1 MSDSPESIRNTSV
14 SDQAT
19 NNDAL
24 GFKPYVIAIAEFLLH
39 EQTQPPLTLSV
50 EGEWG
55 SGKSSFMKM
64 LEEYLREKGGRTVW
78 FNAWRHDKAESVWAA
93 FALSFIK
100 QISTPKNWRDLP
112 RIIIGHF
119 KLQLLRF
126 NLEKGLFELLKAL
139 PLIIFVIC
147 ASIAIPFILIGYGV
161 EGINEL
167 IGATTSQDVFW
178 SKINSVLKLL
188 FTAVGVTLSG
198 AGIFA
203 GIKSL
208 SRNFQR
214 LLQNPKNN
222 LIKYIEAPDYKKQSA
237 FVEEFHEDFAKIVD
251 AYIGNNRVYVFID
264 DLDRCE
270 HPKSADL
277 MQAINLMIADDP
289 SVVFILGMDREK
301 VAASLAVKYENILK
315 YLPSETTE
323 IDPDILAR
331 RSANK
336 GLAYGYTFIE
346 KFVQLPFLVPQPS
359 QSDFERFLTQL
370 ATSTPP
376 NLQPAKPHFTFFQSF
391 WGMFK
396 LALPWR
402 NNSQKHLTS
411 PTSNQTSDLN
421 NSSLDNPLIESE
433 QTEKE
438 KAQAAVIKRLEA
450 IQVNKSDNRDSQTVR
465 NVIMM
470 VAPALNYNPRRIK
483 HFINVF
489 RLKVYIANETGLFF
503 EKRDENDNLLDTSL
517 TFEQLGKFTAISL
530 KWPLLLSD
538 LENDKRILAKLEE
551 FALREL
557 MQSNEEKTKE
567 YEESIRYWG
576 SHIKLKDLMA
586 YGHEKWATNSKFSF
600 AALNVDKLLQVSPR
614 VIRPA
619 NEPIQP
625 QQISQD
631 ITSLPPDFNLEM
643 VDIPAGKFNMGSNEY
658 EDEKPIHEVIVPAF
672 QIGKYPITQA
682 LYQAV
687 MGNNP
692 SRFSGN
698 PQNPVETVTWFNA
711 QAFCEKLSQLTGKNY
726 RLPTETEW
734 EYACRAGTETL
745 FSFGDDKDKLGD
757 YAWFDGNSNNT
768 THPVGE
774 KRPNPWGMYDMHGNV
789 WEWCADQHHEN
800 YVNKPDNIRENGSLA
815 WRDNNITNKSSIIRR
830 GGSWCRDPL
839 VCSSAYRGRSVAEIC
854 NHDIGFRVVCDLPQ
868 SVNS

>member
-1 MSDSPESIRNTSV
+1 MPPYGTIASNEEPSPESIRNTSV

-24 GFKPYVIAIAEFLLH
+24 GFEPYVIAIAEFLLH

-64 LEEYLREKGGRTVW
+64 LEEYLRKKGGQTVW
-78 FNAWRHDKAESVWAA
+78 FNAWRHDKAESVWAT
-93 FALSFIK
+93 FALSFIQ

-112 RIIIGHF
+112 RVVLGHF

-126 NLEKGLFELLKAL
+126 NLEKGLFELIKAL
-139 PLIIFVIC
+139 PVIIFVIC
-147 ASIAIPFILIGYGV
+147 ASIAIPFILIVYGV

-167 IGATTSQDVFW
+167 IRATTSPDVFW
-178 SKINSVLKLL
+178 SKINSVVKLL
-188 FTAVGVTLSG
+188 FTAVGLTLSG

-208 SRNFQR
+208 LRNFQR

-251 AYIGNNRVYVFID
+251 AYIGNDRVYVFID

-301 VAASLAVKYENILK
+301 VAASLAVRYENILK
-315 YLPSETTE
+315 YLPSETPE
-323 IDPDILAR
+323 IDPYILAR

-370 ATSTPP
+370 ATSNPS

-391 WGMFK
+391 WGK
-396 LALPWR
+396 SALSPR
-402 NNSQKHLTS
+402 NNSKKGSIS
-411 PTSNQTSDLN
+411 PIRESNP
-421 NSSLDNPLIESE
+421 SSSHDTTIESE
-433 QTEKE
+433 QTEKQ
-438 KAQAAVIKRLEA
+438 KARAAVIKRLEA

-470 VAPALNYNPRRIK
+470 VAPALDYNPRRIK

-503 EKRDENDNLLDTSL
+503 EKRDENDNLLDPSL

-538 LENDKRILAKLEE
+538 LENDKKILAKLEE
-551 FALREL
+551 FARVEL
-557 MQSNEEKTKE
+557 YKE
-567 YEESIRYWG
+567 EESIRYWG
-576 SHIKLKDLMA
+576 SHTKLKALMA
-586 YGHEKWATNSKFSF
+586 YGHKRFATNSKFSL
-600 AALNVDKLLQVSPR
+600 AEVNVDKLLKVSPR
-614 VIRPA
+614 VIRSA
-619 NEPIQP
+619 NEPN
-625 QQISQD
+625 
-631 ITSLPPDFNLEM
+631 FNLEM
-643 VDIPAGKFNMGSNEY
+643 VDIAAGKFNMGSNEH
-658 EDEKPIHEVIVPAF
+658 ENEKPIHEVIVPAF
-672 QIGKYPITQA
+672 QIGKYPVTQA
-682 LYQAV
+682 QYQAV
-687 MGNNP
+687 MGFNP
-692 SRFSGN
+692 SHFSEN
-698 PQNPVETVTWFNA
+698 PQNPVEFVSSFDA
-711 QAFCEKLSQLTGKNY
+711 QAFCEKLSKLTGKNY
-726 RLPTETEW
+726 RLPTEAEW
-734 EYACRAGTETL
+734 EYACRAGTETR
-745 FSFGDDKDKLGD
+745 FSFGDDENQLGD

-774 KRPNPWGMYDMHGNV
+774 KEHNNWEIYDMHGNV
-789 WEWCADQHHEN
+789 WEWCADSYHES
-800 YVNKPDNIRENGSLA
+800 YARKPDNIKGNA
-815 WRDNNITNKSSIIRR
+815 SIPWYGGYINTKQLLR
-830 GGSWCRDPL
+830 GGACDSYPGLCR
-839 VCSSAYRGRSVAEIC
+839 SAYRGDSDVLGYG
-854 NHDIGFRVVCDLPQ
+854 HGFRVVCDLP
-868 SVNS
+868 

>member
-24 GFKPYVIAIAEFLLH
+24 GFEPYVIAIAEFLLH

-64 LEEYLREKGGRTVW
+64 LEEYLRKKGGRTVW

-112 RIIIGHF
+112 RIILGYF

-126 NLEKGLFELLKAL
+126 NLEKGLFELIKAL

-147 ASIAIPFILIGYGV
+147 ASIAIPFILIIYGV

-167 IGATTSQDVFW
+167 IRATTSQDVFW
-178 SKINSVLKLL
+178 SKINSVFKLL
-188 FTAVGVTLSG
+188 FTAGGVTLSG

-251 AYIGNNRVYVFID
+251 AYIGNDRVYVFID

-359 QSDFERFLTQL
+359 QSDFERFLTKI
-370 ATSTPP
+370 ATPQPP
-376 NLQPAKPHFTFFQSF
+376 HLPPDKSSSKFFQSF
-391 WGMFK
+391 WSKFK
-396 LALPWR
+396 LALPQR

-411 PTSNQTSDLN
+411 ATSNQTSDLKN
-421 NSSLDNPLIESE
+421 LSLDNPSIESE
-433 QTEKE
+433 QTEKQ
-438 KAQAAVIKRLEA
+438 KARAAVIKRLEA
-450 IQVNKSDNRDSQTVR
+450 IQVNNFDKDSQTVR

-470 VAPALNYNPRRIK
+470 VAPALDYNPRRIK

-503 EKRDENDNLLDTSL
+503 EERDENDNLLVPSL

-538 LENDKRILAKLEE
+538 LENDKKILAKLEE
-551 FALREL
+551 FALD
-557 MQSNEEKTKE
+557 EEKTKE
-567 YEESIRYWG
+567 YEESLRYWG
-576 SHIKLKDLMA
+576 SHIKLKALMA
-586 YGHEKWATNSKFSF
+586 YGHEKSAANSKFSF
-600 AALNVDKLLQVSPR
+600 ANVDVDKLLQVSPR
-614 VIRPA
+614 VIRAA
-619 NEPIQP
+619 NEPIQ
-625 QQISQD
+625 QKQISQD

-643 VDIPAGKFNMGSNEY
+643 VDIHAGEFNMGSNEN
-658 EDEKPIHEVIVPAF
+658 EEEKPIHEVIVPAF

-682 LYQAV
+682 QYQAV
-687 MGNNP
+687 MGYNP

-698 PQNPVETVTWFNA
+698 PQNPVESVTWFNA

-745 FSFGDDKDKLGD
+745 FSFGDDREQLGD

-774 KRPNPWGMYDMHGNV
+774 KQPNPWEIYDMHGNV

-815 WRDNNITNKSSIIRR
+815 WRDNNITNA
-830 GGSWCRDPL
+830 WRDNNI
-839 VCSSAYRGRSVAEIC
+839 ST
-854 NHDIGFRVVCDLPQ
+854 
-868 SVNS
+868 

>member
-24 GFKPYVIAIAEFLLH
+24 GFEPYVIAIAEFLLH

-64 LEEYLREKGGRTVW
+64 LEEYLRKKGGRTVW

-112 RIIIGHF
+112 RIILGHF

-126 NLEKGLFELLKAL
+126 NLEKGLFELIKAL

-147 ASIAIPFILIGYGV
+147 ASIAIPFILIIYGV

-167 IGATTSQDVFW
+167 IRATTSQDVFW
-178 SKINSVLKLL
+178 SKINSVFKLL
-188 FTAVGVTLSG
+188 FTAGGLTLSG

-251 AYIGNNRVYVFID
+251 AYIGNDRVYVFID

-359 QSDFERFLTQL
+359 QSDFERFLIQL

-391 WGMFK
+391 WGKFK
-396 LALPWR
+396 LALPQR

-411 PTSNQTSDLN
+411 ATSNQTSDLKN
-421 NSSLDNPLIESE
+421 LSLDNPSIESE

-438 KAQAAVIKRLEA
+438 KARASVIKRLEA

-465 NVIMM
+465 NIIMM
-470 VAPALNYNPRRIK
+470 VAPALDYNPRRIK

-503 EKRDENDNLLDTSL
+503 EERDENDNLLVPSL

-538 LENDKRILAKLEE
+538 LENDKKILAKLEE
-551 FALREL
+551 FALD
-557 MQSNEEKTKE
+557 EEKTKE
-567 YEESIRYWG
+567 YEESLRYWG
-576 SHIKLKDLMA
+576 SHIKLKALMA
-586 YGHEKWATNSKFSF
+586 YGHDKLAANSKFSL
-600 AALNVDKLLQVSPR
+600 AEVNVDKLLQVSPR
-614 VIRPA
+614 VIRSA
-619 NEPIQP
+619 NEPIQRK
-625 QQISQD
+625 QKRKQISQNIKISQN
-631 ITSLPPDFNLEM
+631 ITSLPPDFHLEM

-672 QIGKYPITQA
+672 QIGKYPVTQA
-682 LYQAV
+682 QYQAV
-687 MGNNP
+687 MEKASSSF
-692 SRFSGN
+692 SRNS
-698 PQNPVETVTWFNA
+698 QNPVKSVSKDDAEV
-711 QAFCEKLSQLTGKNY
+711 FCKQLSKLTGKNY
-726 RLPTETEW
+726 RLPTEAEW
-734 EYACRAGTETL
+734 EYACRAGTETR
-745 FSFGDDKDKLGD
+745 FSFGDDESQLGD
-757 YAWFDGNSNNT
+757 YAWFIDNSDNV
-768 THPVGE
+768 THPVGQ
-774 KRPNPWGMYDMHGNV
+774 KRPNLWGIYDMHGNV
-789 WEWCADQHHEN
+789 WEWCADKYHAS
-800 YVNKPDNIRENGSLA
+800 YATKPDNIKKNGSIPWGNYLG
-815 WRDNNITNKSSIIRR
+815 IKSSLR
-830 GGSWCRDPL
+830 GGACDSYPGLCR
-839 VCSSAYRGRSVAEIC
+839 SAYRGDMDVLGYG
-854 NHDIGFRVVCDLPQ
+854 HGFRVVCDL
-868 SVNS
+868 S

>member
-24 GFKPYVIAIAEFLLH
+24 GFEPYVIAIAEFLLH

-64 LEEYLREKGGRTVW
+64 LEEYLRKKGGRTVW

-112 RIIIGHF
+112 RIILGYF

-126 NLEKGLFELLKAL
+126 NLEKGLFELIKAL

-147 ASIAIPFILIGYGV
+147 ASIAIPFILIIYGV

-167 IGATTSQDVFW
+167 IRATTSQDILW
-178 SKINSVLKLL
+178 SKINSVFKLL
-188 FTAVGVTLSG
+188 FTAVGLTLSG
-198 AGIFA
+198 AGIFS

-208 SRNFQR
+208 LRNFQR

-251 AYIGNNRVYVFID
+251 AYIGNDRVYVFID

-331 RSANK
+331 HSANK

-359 QSDFERFLTQL
+359 QSDFERFLTKI
-370 ATSTPP
+370 ATPQPP
-376 NLQPAKPHFTFFQSF
+376 HLPPDKSSSKFFQSF
-391 WGMFK
+391 WSKFK
-396 LALPWR
+396 LALPQR

-411 PTSNQTSDLN
+411 ATSNQTSDLKN
-421 NSSLDNPLIESE
+421 LSLDNPSIESE
-433 QTEKE
+433 QTEKQ

-450 IQVNKSDNRDSQTVR
+450 IQVNNFDKDSPTVR

-470 VAPALNYNPRRIK
+470 VAPALDYNPRRIK

-503 EKRDENDNLLDTSL
+503 EERDENDNLSVPSL

-538 LENDKRILAKLEE
+538 LENDKQILAKLEK
-551 FALREL
+551 FARGEW
-557 MQSNEEKTKE
+557 SPPNE
-567 YEESIRYWG
+567 EESIRYWG
-576 SHIKLKDLMA
+576 SHTKLKALMA
-586 YGHEKWATNSKFSF
+586 YGYEKSTTEEVLQINPKFSL
-600 AALNVDKLLQVSPR
+600 AKVNVDKLLQVSPKIIR
-614 VIRPA
+614 QTETVI
-619 NEPIQP
+619 
-625 QQISQD
+625 
-631 ITSLPPDFNLEM
+631 LPNFNPEM
-643 VDIPAGKFNMGSNEY
+643 VDIPAGKFNMGSNEN
-658 EDEKPIHEVIVPAF
+658 ENEKPIHEVIVPAF

-682 LYQAV
+682 QYQAV
-687 MGNNP
+687 MGYNP

-698 PQNPVETVTWFNA
+698 PQNPVETINWFDA
-711 QAFCEKLSQLTGKNY
+711 QEFCEKLSQLTGKNY
-726 RLPTETEW
+726 RLPTEAEW
-734 EYACRAGTETL
+734 EYACRAGTKTR
-745 FSFGDDKDKLGD
+745 FSFGDDKEQLGD
-757 YAWFDGNSNNT
+757 YAWVDGNSNNT

-774 KRPNPWGMYDMHGNV
+774 KRPNPWGIYDMDGNV
-789 WEWCADQHHEN
+789 WEWCADQNHES
-800 YVNKPDNIRENGSLA
+800 YARKPDNIRENGSLA

-839 VCSSAYRGRSVAEIC
+839 AYSSAYRGRSVADIR
-854 NHDIGFRVVCDLPQ
+854 NDIGFRVVCDLP
-868 SVNS
+868 

>member
-24 GFKPYVIAIAEFLLH
+24 GFEPYVIAIAEFLLH

-64 LEEYLREKGGRTVW
+64 LEEYLRKKGGRTVW

-100 QISTPKNWRDLP
+100 QISTPKNWRDLS
-112 RIIIGHF
+112 RIILGYF

-126 NLEKGLFELLKAL
+126 NLEKGLFELIKAL
-139 PLIIFVIC
+139 PVIIFVIC
-147 ASIAIPFILIGYGV
+147 ASIAIPFILIIYGV

-167 IGATTSQDVFW
+167 IRATTSQDVFW
-178 SKINSVLKLL
+178 SKINSVVKLL
-188 FTAVGVTLSG
+188 FTAVGLTLSG

-208 SRNFQR
+208 LRNFQR

-251 AYIGNNRVYVFID
+251 AYVGNDRVYVFID

-391 WGMFK
+391 WGK
-396 LALPWR
+396 SALSPR
-402 NNSQKHLTS
+402 NNSKKGSIS
-411 PTSNQTSDLN
+411 PIRESNP
-421 NSSLDNPLIESE
+421 SSSHDTTIESE

-438 KAQAAVIKRLEA
+438 KARAAVIKRLEA
-450 IQVNKSDNRDSQTVR
+450 IQVNNFDKDSPTVR
-465 NVIMM
+465 NIIMM
-470 VAPALNYNPRRIK
+470 VAPALDYNPRRIK

-503 EKRDENDNLLDTSL
+503 EERDEKDNLLVPSL

-538 LENDKRILAKLEE
+538 LENDKQILAKLEK
-551 FALREL
+551 FARGEW
-557 MQSNEEKTKE
+557 SPPNE
-567 YEESIRYWG
+567 EESIRYWG
-576 SHIKLKDLMA
+576 SHTKLKALMA
-586 YGHEKWATNSKFSF
+586 YSYEKSTTEEVLQINPKFSF
-600 AALNVDKLLQVSPR
+600 AKVNVDKLLQVSPKIIR
-614 VIRPA
+614 QTETVI
-619 NEPIQP
+619 
-625 QQISQD
+625 
-631 ITSLPPDFNLEM
+631 LPNFNPEM
-643 VDIPAGKFNMGSNEY
+643 VDIHAGKFNMGSNEH
-658 EDEKPIHEVIVPAF
+658 ENEKPIHEVIVPAF

-682 LYQAV
+682 QYQAV
-687 MGNNP
+687 MGYNP

-698 PQNPVETVTWFNA
+698 PQNPVESVTWFNA

-745 FSFGDDKDKLGD
+745 FSFGDDREQLGD

-774 KRPNPWGMYDMHGNV
+774 KQPNPWEIYDMHGNV

-815 WRDNNITNKSSIIRR
+815 WRDNNITNAWRDNNITNASSIIRR

-854 NHDIGFRVVCDLPQ
+854 NHDIGFRVVCDLP
-868 SVNS
+868 

>member
-24 GFKPYVIAIAEFLLH
+24 GFEPYVIAIAEFLLH

-64 LEEYLREKGGRTVW
+64 LEEYLRKKGGRTVW

-112 RIIIGHF
+112 RIILGYF

-126 NLEKGLFELLKAL
+126 NLEKGLFELIKAL

-147 ASIAIPFILIGYGV
+147 ASIAIPFILIIYGV

-167 IGATTSQDVFW
+167 IRATTSQDVFW
-178 SKINSVLKLL
+178 SKINSVFKLL
-188 FTAVGVTLSG
+188 FTAGGLTLSG

-251 AYIGNNRVYVFID
+251 AYIGNDRVYVFID

-315 YLPSETTE
+315 YLPSETAE

-359 QSDFERFLTQL
+359 RSDFEHFLIQL
-370 ATSTPP
+370 ATSTPS
-376 NLQPAKPHFTFFQSF
+376 NLQPAKPYFTFFQSF
-391 WGMFK
+391 WGKFK
-396 LALPWR
+396 LALPQR

-411 PTSNQTSDLN
+411 PTSNQTSDLKN
-421 NSSLDNPLIESE
+421 LSLDNPSIESE

-438 KAQAAVIKRLEA
+438 KARAAVIKRLEA
-450 IQVNKSDNRDSQTVR
+450 IQVNNFDKDSQTVR

-470 VAPALNYNPRRIK
+470 VAPALDYNPRRIK

-503 EKRDENDNLLDTSL
+503 EKRDKDDNLLEPSL

-538 LENDKRILAKLEE
+538 LENDKKILAKLEE
-551 FALREL
+551 FALD
-557 MQSNEEKTKE
+557 EEKTKE

-576 SHIKLKDLMA
+576 SHTKLKALMA
-586 YGHEKWATNSKFSF
+586 YGHEKSAANSKFSL
-600 AALNVDKLLQVSPR
+600 AEVNVDKLLQVSPKIIR
-614 VIRPA
+614 QTETVI
-619 NEPIQP
+619 
-625 QQISQD
+625 
-631 ITSLPPDFNLEM
+631 LPNFNPEM
-643 VDIPAGKFNMGSNEY
+643 VDIPAGKFNMGSDEN
-658 EDEKPIHEVIVPAF
+658 EKPIHQVIVPAF

-682 LYQAV
+682 QYQAV

-698 PQNPVETVTWFNA
+698 PQNPVESVTWFNA

-726 RLPTETEW
+726 RLPTEAEW
-734 EYACRAGTETL
+734 EYACRAGTKTR
-745 FSFGDDKDKLGD
+745 FSFGDDKEQLGD
-757 YAWFDGNSNNT
+757 YAWVDGNSNNT

-774 KRPNPWGMYDMHGNV
+774 KRPNPWGIYDMHGNV
-789 WEWCADQHHEN
+789 WEWCADSYHES
-800 YVNKPDNIRENGSLA
+800 YADKPDNIKENGSIP
-815 WRDNNITNKSSIIRR
+815 WTDNNITNASSIIRR

-839 VCSSAYRGRSVAEIC
+839 AYSSAYRGKSVADIR
-854 NHDIGFRVVCDLPQ
+854 NDIGFRVVCDLP
-868 SVNS
+868 

>member
-1 MSDSPESIRNTSV
+1 MFDSPESVRNTSV

-24 GFKPYVIAIAEFLLH
+24 GFEPYVIAIAEFLLH

-64 LEEYLREKGGRTVW
+64 LEEYLRKKGGRTVW

-100 QISTPKNWRDLP
+100 QISTPKNWRDLH
-112 RIIIGHF
+112 RVILGHF

-126 NLEKGLFELLKAL
+126 NLEKGLFELIKAL
-139 PLIIFVIC
+139 PVIIFVIC

-167 IGATTSQDVFW
+167 IRATTSQDVFW
-178 SKINSVLKLL
+178 SKINSVFKLL
-188 FTAVGVTLSG
+188 FTAGGLTLSG

-251 AYIGNNRVYVFID
+251 AYIGNDRVYVFID

-359 QSDFERFLTQL
+359 QSDFEHFLTQL
-370 ATSTPP
+370 ATSTPS
-376 NLQPAKPHFTFFQSF
+376 NLQLDKSSSKFFQSF
-391 WGMFK
+391 WGKFK
-396 LALPWR
+396 LALPRR

-421 NSSLDNPLIESE
+421 NSSPDNPSIQSE
-433 QTEKE
+433 QTEKQ
-438 KAQAAVIKRLEA
+438 KAQAALIKRLEA

-470 VAPALNYNPRRIK
+470 VAPALDYNPRRIK

-503 EKRDENDNLLDTSL
+503 EKRDENDNLLDPSL

-538 LENDKRILAKLEE
+538 LENDKQILAKLEE
-551 FALREL
+551 FALD
-557 MQSNEEKTKE
+557 EEKTQE

-576 SHIKLKDLMA
+576 SHTKLKALMA
-586 YGHEKWATNSKFSF
+586 YGHEKSAANSKFSL
-600 AALNVDKLLQVSPR
+600 AEVNVDKLLQVSPKIIR
-614 VIRPA
+614 QTETVI
-619 NEPIQP
+619 
-625 QQISQD
+625 
-631 ITSLPPDFNLEM
+631 LPNFNLEM
-643 VDIPAGKFNMGSNEY
+643 VDIPAGKFNMGSDEN
-658 EDEKPIHEVIVPAF
+658 EKPIHQVIVPAF

-682 LYQAV
+682 QYQAV

-698 PQNPVETVTWFNA
+698 PQNPVESVTWFNA

-726 RLPTETEW
+726 RLPTEAEW
-734 EYACRAGTETL
+734 EYACRAGTKTR
-745 FSFGDDKDKLGD
+745 FSFGDDKEQLGD
-757 YAWFDGNSNNT
+757 YAWVDGNSNNT

-774 KRPNPWGMYDMHGNV
+774 KRPNPWGIYDMHGNV
-789 WEWCADQHHEN
+789 WEWCADSYHES
-800 YVNKPDNIRENGSLA
+800 YADKPDNIKENGSIP
-815 WRDNNITNKSSIIRR
+815 WTDNNITNASSIIRR

-839 VCSSAYRGRSVAEIC
+839 AYSSAYRGKSVADIR
-854 NHDIGFRVVCDLPQ
+854 NDIGFRVVCDLP
-868 SVNS
+868 

>member
-24 GFKPYVIAIAEFLLH
+24 GFEPYVIAIAEFLLH

-64 LEEYLREKGGRTVW
+64 LEEYLRKKGGRTVW

-126 NLEKGLFELLKAL
+126 NLEKGLFELIKAL
-139 PLIIFVIC
+139 PVIIFVIC

-167 IGATTSQDVFW
+167 IGAITSQDVFW
-178 SKINSVLKLL
+178 SKINSVFKLL
-188 FTAVGVTLSG
+188 FTAGGLTLSG

-251 AYIGNNRVYVFID
+251 AYIGNDRVYVFID

-331 RSANK
+331 RSSNK

-359 QSDFERFLTQL
+359 RSDFERFLTQL
-370 ATSTPP
+370 ATSTPS
-376 NLQPAKPHFTFFQSF
+376 NLPPDKSSSKFFQSF

-411 PTSNQTSDLN
+411 ATSNQTSDLN

-450 IQVNKSDNRDSQTVR
+450 IQVKNFDKDSPTVR

-470 VAPALNYNPRRIK
+470 VAPALDYNPRRIK

-503 EKRDENDNLLDTSL
+503 EERDEDNNLLYPSL

-538 LENDKRILAKLEE
+538 LENDKQILAKLEK
-551 FALREL
+551 FARGEL
-557 MQSNEEKTKE
+557 SPPNEE
-567 YEESIRYWG
+567 ESLRYWG
-576 SHIKLKDLMA
+576 SYSKLKDLMA
-586 YGHEKWATNSKFSF
+586 YGHEKSAANSKFSL
-600 AALNVDKLLQVSPR
+600 AEVNVDKLLQVSPR

-619 NEPIQP
+619 NDPIQP
-625 QQISQD
+625 QQIRQNIKISQN
-631 ITSLPPDFNLEM
+631 ITSLPLDFHLEM

-682 LYQAV
+682 QYQAV
-687 MGNNP
+687 MGKASLMFP
-692 SRFSGN
+692 RN
-698 PQNPVETVTWFNA
+698 PQNPVKSVTQNDA
-711 QAFCEKLSQLTGKNY
+711 KVFCKQLSKLTGKNY
-726 RLPTETEW
+726 RLPTEAEW
-734 EYACRAGTETL
+734 EYACRAGTETR
-745 FSFGDDKDKLGD
+745 FSFGDDENQLGD
-757 YAWFDGNSNNT
+757 YAWFSGNSDNV

-774 KRPNPWGMYDMHGNV
+774 KLPNPWGIYDMHGNV
-789 WEWCADQHHEN
+789 WEWCADTYHES
-800 YVNKPDNIRENGSLA
+800 YATKSDNIKENGSIA
-815 WRDNNITNKSSIIRR
+815 WGDYIYLSHGSLLR
-830 GGSWCRDPL
+830 GGAFDSYPGLCR
-839 VCSSAYRGRSVAEIC
+839 SAYRGDSDVLRHGE
-854 NHDIGFRVVCDLPQ
+854 GFRVVCGLPQ

>member
-24 GFKPYVIAIAEFLLH
+24 GFEPYVIAIAEFLLH

-64 LEEYLREKGGRTVW
+64 LEEYLRKKGGRTVW

-112 RIIIGHF
+112 RIILGYF

-126 NLEKGLFELLKAL
+126 NLEKGLFELIKAL
-139 PLIIFVIC
+139 PVIIFVIC
-147 ASIAIPFILIGYGV
+147 ASIAIPFILIIYGV

-167 IGATTSQDVFW
+167 IGPTTSQDVFW
-178 SKINSVLKLL
+178 SKINSVFKLL
-188 FTAVGVTLSG
+188 FTAGGVTLSG

-208 SRNFQR
+208 LRNFQR

-251 AYIGNNRVYVFID
+251 AYIGNDRVYVFID

-315 YLPSETTE
+315 YLPSETPE

-370 ATSTPP
+370 ATSNPS

-391 WGMFK
+391 WGK
-396 LALPWR
+396 SALSPR
-402 NNSQKHLTS
+402 NNSKKGSIS
-411 PTSNQTSDLN
+411 PIRESNP
-421 NSSLDNPLIESE
+421 SSSHDTTIESE
-433 QTEKE
+433 QTEKQ
-438 KAQAAVIKRLEA
+438 KARAAVIKRLEA

-470 VAPALNYNPRRIK
+470 VAPALDYNPRRIK

-503 EKRDENDNLLDTSL
+503 EERDENDNLLVPSL

-538 LENDKRILAKLEE
+538 LENDKQILAKLEK
-551 FALREL
+551 FARGEW
-557 MQSNEEKTKE
+557 NPPIE
-567 YEESIRYWG
+567 EESIRYWG
-576 SHIKLKDLMA
+576 SHTKLKALMA
-586 YGHEKWATNSKFSF
+586 YSYEKSTTEEVLQINPKFSF
-600 AALNVDKLLQVSPR
+600 AKVNVDKLLQVSPKIIR
-614 VIRPA
+614 QTETVI
-619 NEPIQP
+619 
-625 QQISQD
+625 
-631 ITSLPPDFNLEM
+631 LPNFNPEM
-643 VDIPAGKFNMGSNEY
+643 VDIPAGKFNMGSNEN
-658 EDEKPIHEVIVPAF
+658 ENEKPIHEVIVPAF

-682 LYQAV
+682 QYQAV
-687 MGNNP
+687 MGYNP

-698 PQNPVETVTWFNA
+698 PQNPVETINWFDA
-711 QAFCEKLSQLTGKNY
+711 QEFCEKLSQLTGKNY
-726 RLPTETEW
+726 RLPTEAEW
-734 EYACRAGTETL
+734 EYACRAGTKTR
-745 FSFGDDKDKLGD
+745 FSFGDDKEQLGD
-757 YAWFDGNSNNT
+757 YAWVDGNSNNT

-774 KRPNPWGMYDMHGNV
+774 KRPNPWGIYDMHGNV
-789 WEWCADQHHEN
+789 WEWCADQNHES
-800 YVNKPDNIRENGSLA
+800 YARKPDNIRENGSLA

-839 VCSSAYRGRSVAEIC
+839 AYSSAYRGKSVADIR
-854 NHDIGFRVVCDLPQ
+854 NDIGFRVVCDLPQ

>member
-24 GFKPYVIAIAEFLLH
+24 GFEPYVIAIAEFLLH

-64 LEEYLREKGGRTVW
+64 LEEYLRKKGGRTVW

-112 RIIIGHF
+112 RIILGHF

-126 NLEKGLFELLKAL
+126 NLEKGLFELIKAL
-139 PLIIFVIC
+139 PVIIFVIC
-147 ASIAIPFILIGYGV
+147 ASIAIPFILIVYGV

-167 IGATTSQDVFW
+167 IRATTSQDVFW
-178 SKINSVLKLL
+178 SKINSVFKLL
-188 FTAVGVTLSG
+188 FTAVGLTLSG
-198 AGIFA
+198 AGIFS

-208 SRNFQR
+208 LRNFQR

-251 AYIGNNRVYVFID
+251 AYIGNDRVYVFID

-359 QSDFERFLTQL
+359 QSDFERFLIQL

-391 WGMFK
+391 WGKFK

-411 PTSNQTSDLN
+411 PTSNQTSDLKN
-421 NSSLDNPLIESE
+421 LSLDNPSIESE
-433 QTEKE
+433 QTEKQ
-438 KAQAAVIKRLEA
+438 KARAAVIKRLEA

-470 VAPALNYNPRRIK
+470 VAPALDYNPRRIK

-503 EKRDENDNLLDTSL
+503 EERDENDNLLVPSL

-538 LENDKRILAKLEE
+538 LENDQRILAKLEK
-551 FALREL
+551 FALD
-557 MQSNEEKTKE
+557 EEKTQE

-576 SHIKLKDLMA
+576 SHTKLKALMA
-586 YGHEKWATNSKFSF
+586 YGHEKSAANSKFSL
-600 AALNVDKLLQVSPR
+600 AEVNVDKLLQVSPKIIR
-614 VIRPA
+614 QTETVI
-619 NEPIQP
+619 
-625 QQISQD
+625 
-631 ITSLPPDFNLEM
+631 LPNFNPEM
-643 VDIPAGKFNMGSNEY
+643 VDIPAGKFNMGSNEN
-658 EDEKPIHEVIVPAF
+658 ENEKPIHEVIVPAF

-682 LYQAV
+682 QYQAV
-687 MGNNP
+687 MGYNP

-698 PQNPVETVTWFNA
+698 PQNPVETINWFDA
-711 QAFCEKLSQLTGKNY
+711 QEFCEKLSQLTGKNY

-734 EYACRAGTETL
+734 EYACRAGTETR
-745 FSFGDDKDKLGD
+745 FSFGDDENQLGD

-774 KRPNPWGMYDMHGNV
+774 KRPNPWGIYDMHGNV
-789 WEWCADQHHEN
+789 WEWCADQHHES
-800 YVNKPDNIRENGSLA
+800 YADKPDNIRENGSLA
-815 WRDNNITNKSSIIRR
+815 WRDNNITNASSIIRR

>member
-24 GFKPYVIAIAEFLLH
+24 GFEPYVIAIAEFLLH

-64 LEEYLREKGGRTVW
+64 LEEYLRKKGGRTVW

-112 RIIIGHF
+112 RIILGHF

-126 NLEKGLFELLKAL
+126 NLEKGLFELIKAL
-139 PLIIFVIC
+139 PVIIFVIC
-147 ASIAIPFILIGYGV
+147 ASIAIPFILIIYGV

-167 IGATTSQDVFW
+167 IRATTSQDVFW
-178 SKINSVLKLL
+178 SKINSVVKLL
-188 FTAVGVTLSG
+188 FTAVGLTLSG

-208 SRNFQR
+208 LRNFQR

-251 AYIGNNRVYVFID
+251 AYIGNDRVYVFID

-359 QSDFERFLTQL
+359 QSDFERFLIQL

-391 WGMFK
+391 WGKFK

-411 PTSNQTSDLN
+411 PTSNQTSDLKN
-421 NSSLDNPLIESE
+421 LSLDNPSIESE

-438 KAQAAVIKRLEA
+438 KARAAVIKRLEA

-470 VAPALNYNPRRIK
+470 VAPALDYNPRRIK

-503 EKRDENDNLLDTSL
+503 EKRDENDNLLDSSL

-551 FALREL
+551 FALD
-557 MQSNEEKTKE
+557 EEKTQE

-576 SHIKLKDLMA
+576 SHTKLKALMA
-586 YGHEKWATNSKFSF
+586 YGHEKSAANSKFSL
-600 AALNVDKLLQVSPR
+600 AEVNVDKLLQVSPKIIR
-614 VIRPA
+614 QTETVI
-619 NEPIQP
+619 
-625 QQISQD
+625 
-631 ITSLPPDFNLEM
+631 LPNFNPEM

-658 EDEKPIHEVIVPAF
+658 EDEKPIHQVIVPAF
-672 QIGKYPITQA
+672 QIGKYPVTQA
-682 LYQAV
+682 QYQAV

-698 PQNPVETVTWFNA
+698 PQNPVESVTWFNA

-745 FSFGDDKDKLGD
+745 FSFGDDREQLGD

-774 KRPNPWGMYDMHGNV
+774 KQPNPWEIYDMHGNV

-815 WRDNNITNKSSIIRR
+815 WRDNNITNASSIIRR

-854 NHDIGFRVVCDLPQ
+854 NHDIGFRVVCDLPG
-868 SVNS
+868 SSGFCVETRSMRSILIVSSTK

>member
-24 GFKPYVIAIAEFLLH
+24 GFEPYVIAIAEFLLH

-78 FNAWRHDKAESVWAA
+78 FSAWRHDKAESVWAA

-112 RIIIGHF
+112 RIILGHF
-119 KLQLLRF
+119 KLQLWRF
-126 NLEKGLFELLKAL
+126 NLEKGLFELIKAL
-139 PLIIFVIC
+139 PVIIFVIC
-147 ASIAIPFILIGYGV
+147 ASIAIPFILIVYGV

-167 IGATTSQDVFW
+167 IRATTSQDVFW
-178 SKINSVLKLL
+178 SKINSVFKLL

-208 SRNFQR
+208 LRNFQR

-222 LIKYIEAPDYKKQSA
+222 LIKYIEAPDYKKQST

-251 AYIGNNRVYVFID
+251 AYVGNDRVYVFID

-376 NLQPAKPHFTFFQSF
+376 NLQPAKPRFTFFQSF
-391 WGMFK
+391 WGKFK

-411 PTSNQTSDLN
+411 PTSNQTSDLKN
-421 NSSLDNPLIESE
+421 LSLDNPSIESE

-438 KAQAAVIKRLEA
+438 KARAAVIKRLEA

-470 VAPALNYNPRRIK
+470 VAPALDYNPRRIK

-503 EKRDENDNLLDTSL
+503 EERDENDNLLVPSL

-538 LENDKRILAKLEE
+538 LENDKKILAKLEE
-551 FALREL
+551 FALD
-557 MQSNEEKTKE
+557 EEKTQE

-576 SHIKLKDLMA
+576 SHTKLKALMA
-586 YGHEKWATNSKFSF
+586 YGHEKSAANSKFSL
-600 AALNVDKLLQVSPR
+600 AEINVDKLLQVSPR
-614 VIRPA
+614 VIRSA
-619 NEPIQP
+619 NELIQRK
-625 QQISQD
+625 QISKN
-631 ITSLPPDFNLEM
+631 ITSLPSDFNLEM
-643 VDIPAGKFNMGSNEY
+643 VD
-658 EDEKPIHEVIVPAF
+658 
-672 QIGKYPITQA
+672 
-682 LYQAV
+682 
-687 MGNNP
+687 
-692 SRFSGN
+692 
-698 PQNPVETVTWFNA
+698 
-711 QAFCEKLSQLTGKNY
+711 KL
-726 RLPTETEW
+726 
-734 EYACRAGTETL
+734 
-745 FSFGDDKDKLGD
+745 
-757 YAWFDGNSNNT
+757 
-768 THPVGE
+768 
-774 KRPNPWGMYDMHGNV
+774 
-789 WEWCADQHHEN
+789 
-800 YVNKPDNIRENGSLA
+800 NGA
-815 WRDNNITNKSSIIRR
+815 
-830 GGSWCRDPL
+830 
-839 VCSSAYRGRSVAEIC
+839 
-854 NHDIGFRVVCDLPQ
+854 
-868 SVNS
+868 

>member
-24 GFKPYVIAIAEFLLH
+24 GFEPYVIAIAEFLLH

-64 LEEYLREKGGRTVW
+64 LEEYLRKKGGRTVW

-112 RIIIGHF
+112 RVILGHF

-126 NLEKGLFELLKAL
+126 NLEKGLFELIKAL
-139 PLIIFVIC
+139 PVIIFVIC

-167 IGATTSQDVFW
+167 IGAITSQDVFW
-178 SKINSVLKLL
+178 SKINSVFKLL
-188 FTAVGVTLSG
+188 FTAGGLTLSG

-251 AYIGNNRVYVFID
+251 AYIGNDRVYVFID

-370 ATSTPP
+370 ATSTPS
-376 NLQPAKPHFTFFQSF
+376 NLPPDKSSSKFFQSF

-396 LALPWR
+396 LALPRR
-402 NNSQKHLTS
+402 NNSQKHLPS
-411 PTSNQTSDLN
+411 ATSNQTSDLN

-450 IQVNKSDNRDSQTVR
+450 IQVKNFDKDSPTVR

-470 VAPALNYNPRRIK
+470 VAPALDYNPRRIK

-503 EKRDENDNLLDTSL
+503 EERDEDNNLLYPSL

-538 LENDKRILAKLEE
+538 LENDKQILAKLEE
-551 FALREL
+551 FALD
-557 MQSNEEKTKE
+557 EEKTQE

-576 SHIKLKDLMA
+576 SYSKLKDLMA
-586 YGHEKWATNSKFSF
+586 YGHEKSAANSKFSF

-625 QQISQD
+625 QQIRQN

-643 VDIPAGKFNMGSNEY
+643 VDISASKFNMGSNEY

-682 LYQAV
+682 QYEAV

-698 PQNPVETVTWFNA
+698 PQNPVETVTWFDA
-711 QAFCEKLSQLTGKNY
+711 QEFCEKLSKLTGKNY
-726 RLPTETEW
+726 RLPTEAEW
-734 EYACRAGTETL
+734 EYACRAGTETR
-745 FSFGDDKDKLGD
+745 FSFGDEENELGD
-757 YAWFDGNSNNT
+757 YAWFRTNSNNE

-774 KRPNPWGMYDMHGNV
+774 KLPNPWGICDMHGNV

-800 YVNKPDNIRENGSLA
+800 YVNKPENIKENGSIA
-815 WRDNNITNKSSIIRR
+815 WADNNITNQSSRILR
-830 GGSWCRDPL
+830 GGSWFHIPVKSR
-839 VCSSAYRGRSVAEIC
+839 SASREKYDADGGF
-854 NHDIGFRVVCDLPQ
+854 NDIGFRVVCGLP
-868 SVNS
+868 

>member
-24 GFKPYVIAIAEFLLH
+24 GFEPYVIAIAEFLLH
-39 EQTQPPLTLSV
+39 QQTQPPLTLSV

-64 LEEYLREKGGRTVW
+64 LEEYLRKKGGRTVW

-100 QISTPKNWRDLP
+100 QISTPKNWRDLS
-112 RIIIGHF
+112 RIILGHF

-126 NLEKGLFELLKAL
+126 NLEKGLFELIKAL
-139 PLIIFVIC
+139 PVIIFVIC
-147 ASIAIPFILIGYGV
+147 ASIAIPFILIIYGV

-167 IGATTSQDVFW
+167 IRATTSQDVFW
-178 SKINSVLKLL
+178 SKINSVVKLL
-188 FTAVGVTLSG
+188 FTAVGLTLSG

-208 SRNFQR
+208 LRNFQR

-251 AYIGNNRVYVFID
+251 AYIGNDRVYVFID

-391 WGMFK
+391 WGKFK

-411 PTSNQTSDLN
+411 PTSNQTSDFKNL
-421 NSSLDNPLIESE
+421 SLDNPSIESE

-438 KAQAAVIKRLEA
+438 KARAAVIKRLEA

-470 VAPALNYNPRRIK
+470 VAPALDYNPRRIK

-503 EKRDENDNLLDTSL
+503 EERDENDNLLVPSL

-538 LENDKRILAKLEE
+538 LENDQRILAKLEE
-551 FALREL
+551 FALD
-557 MQSNEEKTKE
+557 EEKTQE

-576 SHIKLKDLMA
+576 SHTKLKALMA
-586 YGHEKWATNSKFSF
+586 YGHEKSAANSKFSL
-600 AALNVDKLLQVSPR
+600 AEVNVDKLLQVSPKIIR
-614 VIRPA
+614 QTETVI
-619 NEPIQP
+619 
-625 QQISQD
+625 
-631 ITSLPPDFNLEM
+631 LPNFNLEM

-658 EDEKPIHEVIVPAF
+658 DQEKPIHEVIVPAF

-682 LYQAV
+682 QYQAV
-687 MGNNP
+687 MGTNP
-692 SRFSGN
+692 SRFSEN
-698 PQNPVETVTWFNA
+698 PQNPVETINWFDA
-711 QAFCEKLSQLTGKNY
+711 QEFCEKLSQLTGKNY
-726 RLPTETEW
+726 RLPTEAEW
-734 EYACRAGTETL
+734 EYACRAGTETQ
-745 FSFGDDKDKLGD
+745 FSFGDDESQLGD
-757 YAWFDGNSNNT
+757 YAWFRANSNNT
-768 THPVGE
+768 PHSVGE
-774 KRPNPWGMYDMHGNV
+774 KRPNPWGIYDMHGNV
-789 WEWCADQHHEN
+789 WEWCADSYHES
-800 YVNKPDNIRENGSLA
+800 YADKPDNIKENGSIP
-815 WRDNNITNKSSIIRR
+815 WTDNNITNASSIIRR
-830 GGSWCRDPL
+830 GGSWFRDPL
-839 VCSSAYRGRSVAEIC
+839 AHSSAYRGKCFAYVRID
-854 NHDIGFRVVCDLPQ
+854 NIGFRVVCDLPQ

>member
-1 MSDSPESIRNTSV
+1 MSDSPESILNTSV

-24 GFKPYVIAIAEFLLH
+24 GFEPYVIAIAEFLLH
-39 EQTQPPLTLSV
+39 QQTQPPLTLSV

-112 RIIIGHF
+112 RIILGHF

-126 NLEKGLFELLKAL
+126 NLEKGLFELIKAL
-139 PLIIFVIC
+139 PVIIFVIC
-147 ASIAIPFILIGYGV
+147 ALIAIPFILIVYGV

-167 IGATTSQDVFW
+167 IRATTSQDVFW
-178 SKINSVLKLL
+178 SKINSVFKLL
-188 FTAVGVTLSG
+188 FTAVGLTLSG

-208 SRNFQR
+208 LRNFQR

-251 AYIGNNRVYVFID
+251 AYVGNDRVYVFID

-315 YLPSETTE
+315 YLPSEITE

-359 QSDFERFLTQL
+359 RSDFEHFLIQL

-376 NLQPAKPHFTFFQSF
+376 NLQPAKSRSQFFQLP
-391 WGMFK
+391 WGKFK

-411 PTSNQTSDLN
+411 PTSNQTSDLKN
-421 NSSLDNPLIESE
+421 LSLDNPSIESE

-438 KAQAAVIKRLEA
+438 KARAAVIKRLEA

-465 NVIMM
+465 NIIMM
-470 VAPALNYNPRRIK
+470 VAPALDYNPRRIK

-503 EKRDENDNLLDTSL
+503 EERDENDNLLVPSL
-517 TFEQLGKFTAISL
+517 TFEQLGKLTAISL

-538 LENDKRILAKLEE
+538 LENDKKILAKLEE
-551 FALREL
+551 FALD
-557 MQSNEEKTKE
+557 EEETKE
-567 YEESIRYWG
+567 YDESLRYWG
-576 SHIKLKDLMA
+576 SYTKLKALMA
-586 YGHEKWATNSKFSF
+586 YGHEKSAANSKFSL
-600 AALNVDKLLQVSPR
+600 AEVNVDKLLQVSPR

-619 NEPIQP
+619 NEPIQ
-625 QQISQD
+625 QKQISQN

-643 VDIPAGKFNMGSNEY
+643 VDIPACRFNMGSDEY
-658 EDEKPIHEVIVPAF
+658 EEEKPIHEVIVPAF
-672 QIGKYPITQA
+672 QIGKYPVTQA
-682 LYQAV
+682 QYEAV
-687 MGNNP
+687 MGFNP
-692 SRFSGN
+692 SKFSGN
-698 PQNPVETVTWFNA
+698 PQNPVEFVSWFDA
-711 QAFCEKLSQLTGKNY
+711 QKFCKKLSQLTRKNY
-726 RLPTETEW
+726 RLPTEAEW
-734 EYACRAGTETL
+734 EYACRAGTETR
-745 FSFGDDKDKLGD
+745 FSFGDEENQLGD
-757 YAWFDGNSNNT
+757 YAWLTVNSNNA

-774 KRPNPWGMYDMHGNV
+774 KRPNPWGIYDMHGNV
-789 WEWCADQHHEN
+789 WEWCADQYHQS
-800 YVNKPDNIRENGSLA
+800 YATKPDNIKENGSIA
-815 WRDNNITNKSSIIRR
+815 W
-830 GGSWCRDPL
+830 L
-839 VCSSAYRGRSVAEIC
+839 
-854 NHDIGFRVVCDLPQ
+854 DIL
-868 SVNS
+868 

>member
-24 GFKPYVIAIAEFLLH
+24 GFEPYVIAIAEFLLH

-64 LEEYLREKGGRTVW
+64 LEEYLRKKGGRTVW

-112 RIIIGHF
+112 RIILGHF

-126 NLEKGLFELLKAL
+126 NLEKGLFELIKAL

-147 ASIAIPFILIGYGV
+147 ASIAIPFILIIYGV

-167 IGATTSQDVFW
+167 IRATTSQDVFW
-178 SKINSVLKLL
+178 SKINSVFKLL
-188 FTAVGVTLSG
+188 FTAGGLTLSG

-251 AYIGNNRVYVFID
+251 AYIGNDRVYVFID

-359 QSDFERFLTQL
+359 QSDFERFLIQL

-391 WGMFK
+391 WGKFK
-396 LALPWR
+396 LALPQR

-411 PTSNQTSDLN
+411 ATSNQTSDLKN
-421 NSSLDNPLIESE
+421 LSLDNPSIESE

-438 KAQAAVIKRLEA
+438 KARASVIKRLEA
-450 IQVNKSDNRDSQTVR
+450 IQVNKSDN
-465 NVIMM
+465 
-470 VAPALNYNPRRIK
+470 
-483 HFINVF
+483 
-489 RLKVYIANETGLFF
+489 
-503 EKRDENDNLLDTSL
+503 
-517 TFEQLGKFTAISL
+517 
-530 KWPLLLSD
+530 
-538 LENDKRILAKLEE
+538 
-551 FALREL
+551 
-557 MQSNEEKTKE
+557 
-567 YEESIRYWG
+567 
-576 SHIKLKDLMA
+576 
-586 YGHEKWATNSKFSF
+586 
-600 AALNVDKLLQVSPR
+600 
-614 VIRPA
+614 
-619 NEPIQP
+619 
-625 QQISQD
+625 
-631 ITSLPPDFNLEM
+631 
-643 VDIPAGKFNMGSNEY
+643 
-658 EDEKPIHEVIVPAF
+658 
-672 QIGKYPITQA
+672 
-682 LYQAV
+682 
-687 MGNNP
+687 
-692 SRFSGN
+692 
-698 PQNPVETVTWFNA
+698 
-711 QAFCEKLSQLTGKNY
+711 
-726 RLPTETEW
+726 
-734 EYACRAGTETL
+734 
-745 FSFGDDKDKLGD
+745 
-757 YAWFDGNSNNT
+757 
-768 THPVGE
+768 
-774 KRPNPWGMYDMHGNV
+774 
-789 WEWCADQHHEN
+789 
-800 YVNKPDNIRENGSLA
+800 
-815 WRDNNITNKSSIIRR
+815 
-830 GGSWCRDPL
+830 
-839 VCSSAYRGRSVAEIC
+839 
-854 NHDIGFRVVCDLPQ
+854 
-868 SVNS
+868 

>member
-24 GFKPYVIAIAEFLLH
+24 GFEPYVIAIAEFLLH

-64 LEEYLREKGGRTVW
+64 LEEYLRKKGGRTVW

-112 RIIIGHF
+112 RIILGYF

-126 NLEKGLFELLKAL
+126 NLEKGLFELIKAL

-147 ASIAIPFILIGYGV
+147 ASIAIPFILIVYGV

-167 IGATTSQDVFW
+167 IRATTSPDVFW
-178 SKINSVLKLL
+178 SKINSVFKLL
-188 FTAVGVTLSG
+188 FTAGGLTLSG

-251 AYIGNNRVYVFID
+251 TYVGNDRVYVFID

-376 NLQPAKPHFTFFQSF
+376 NLPPAKPRFTFFQSF
-391 WGMFK
+391 WGK
-396 LALPWR
+396 SALSPR
-402 NNSQKHLTS
+402 NNSKKGSIS
-411 PTSNQTSDLN
+411 PIRESNP
-421 NSSLDNPLIESE
+421 SSSHDTTIESE
-433 QTEKE
+433 QTEKQ

-450 IQVNKSDNRDSQTVR
+450 IQVNKYDNRDSQTVR

-470 VAPALNYNPRRIK
+470 VAPALDYNPRRIK

-503 EKRDENDNLLDTSL
+503 EKRDENDNLLDSSL

-538 LENDKRILAKLEE
+538 LENDKKILAKLEE
-551 FALREL
+551 FVLD
-557 MQSNEEKTKE
+557 EEKTKE

-576 SHIKLKDLMA
+576 SHTKLKALMA
-586 YGHEKWATNSKFSF
+586 YGHEKSAANSKFSL
-600 AALNVDKLLQVSPR
+600 AEVNVDKLLQVSPKI
-614 VIRPA
+614 IRSA
-619 NEPIQP
+619 NEPIQRK
-625 QQISQD
+625 QISQNIKISQN
-631 ITSLPPDFNLEM
+631 ITSLPPDFHLEM

-658 EDEKPIHEVIVPAF
+658 KDEKPIHEVIVPAF

-682 LYQAV
+682 QYQAV
-687 MGNNP
+687 MEKASSSF
-692 SRFSGN
+692 SRN
-698 PQNPVETVTWFNA
+698 PQNPVKSVSKDDAEV
-711 QAFCEKLSQLTGKNY
+711 FCKQLSKLTGKNY
-726 RLPTETEW
+726 RLPTEAEW
-734 EYACRAGTETL
+734 EYACRAGTETR
-745 FSFGDDKDKLGD
+745 FSFGDDESQLGD
-757 YAWFDGNSNNT
+757 YAWFIDNSDNV
-768 THPVGE
+768 THPVGQ
-774 KRPNPWGMYDMHGNV
+774 KLPNLWGIYDMHGNV
-789 WEWCADQHHEN
+789 WEWCADKYHAS
-800 YVNKPDNIRENGSLA
+800 YATKPDNIKKNGSIPWGNYLG
-815 WRDNNITNKSSIIRR
+815 IKSSLR
-830 GGSWCRDPL
+830 GGACDSYPGLCR
-839 VCSSAYRGRSVAEIC
+839 SAYRGDMDVLGYG
-854 NHDIGFRVVCDLPQ
+854 HGFRVVCDLP
-868 SVNS
+868 

>member
-1 MSDSPESIRNTSV
+1 MSDFPESIRNTSV

-24 GFKPYVIAIAEFLLH
+24 GFEPYVIAIAEFLLH
-39 EQTQPPLTLSV
+39 QQTQPPLTLSV

-64 LEEYLREKGGRTVW
+64 LEEYLRKKGGRTVW

-112 RIIIGHF
+112 RIILGHF

-126 NLEKGLFELLKAL
+126 NLEKGLFELIKAL
-139 PLIIFVIC
+139 PVIIFVIC
-147 ASIAIPFILIGYGV
+147 ASIAIPFILIVYGV

-167 IGATTSQDVFW
+167 IRATTSQDIFW
-178 SKINSVLKLL
+178 SKINSVFKLL

-208 SRNFQR
+208 LRNFQR

-251 AYIGNNRVYVFID
+251 AYVGNDRVYVFID

-315 YLPSETTE
+315 YLPSETAE

-376 NLQPAKPHFTFFQSF
+376 NLQPDKSSSKFFQSF
-391 WGMFK
+391 WGKFK
-396 LALPWR
+396 LALPQR

-411 PTSNQTSDLN
+411 ATSNQTSNSNDL
-421 NSSLDNPLIESE
+421 SLDNPSIESE
-433 QTEKE
+433 QTEKQ

-470 VAPALNYNPRRIK
+470 VAPALDYNPRRIK

-503 EKRDENDNLLDTSL
+503 EERDENDNLLVPSL

-538 LENDKRILAKLEE
+538 LENDKQILAKLEE
-551 FALREL
+551 FALD
-557 MQSNEEKTKE
+557 EEKTKE

-576 SHIKLKDLMA
+576 SHTKLKALMA
-586 YGHEKWATNSKFSF
+586 YGHEKSAANSKFSL
-600 AALNVDKLLQVSPR
+600 AEVNVDKLLQVSPKIIR
-614 VIRPA
+614 QTETVI
-619 NEPIQP
+619 
-625 QQISQD
+625 
-631 ITSLPPDFNLEM
+631 LPNFNPEM
-643 VDIPAGKFNMGSNEY
+643 VDIPAGKFNMGSDEN
-658 EDEKPIHEVIVPAF
+658 EKPIHQVIVPAF

-682 LYQAV
+682 QYQAV

-698 PQNPVETVTWFNA
+698 PQNPVESVTWFNA

-726 RLPTETEW
+726 RLPTEAEW
-734 EYACRAGTETL
+734 EYACRAGTKTR
-745 FSFGDDKDKLGD
+745 FSFGDDKEQLGD
-757 YAWFDGNSNNT
+757 YAWVDGNSNNT

-774 KRPNPWGMYDMHGNV
+774 KRPNPWGIYDMHGNV
-789 WEWCADQHHEN
+789 WEWCADSYHES
-800 YVNKPDNIRENGSLA
+800 YADKPDNIKENGSIP
-815 WRDNNITNKSSIIRR
+815 WTDNNITNASSIIRR

-839 VCSSAYRGRSVAEIC
+839 AYSSAYRGKSVADIR
-854 NHDIGFRVVCDLPQ
+854 NDIGFRVVCDLP
-868 SVNS
+868 

>member
-24 GFKPYVIAIAEFLLH
+24 GFEPYVIAIAEFLLH

-64 LEEYLREKGGRTVW
+64 LEEYLRKKGGRTVW

-112 RIIIGHF
+112 RIILGYF

-126 NLEKGLFELLKAL
+126 NLEKGLFELIKAF

-147 ASIAIPFILIGYGV
+147 ASIAIPFILIIYGV

-167 IGATTSQDVFW
+167 IGPTTSQDVFW
-178 SKINSVLKLL
+178 SKINSVFKLL
-188 FTAVGVTLSG
+188 FTAGGVTLSG

-208 SRNFQR
+208 LRNFQR

-251 AYIGNNRVYVFID
+251 AYIGNDRVYVFID

-359 QSDFERFLTQL
+359 QSDFEHFLTQL

-391 WGMFK
+391 WGKFK
-396 LALPWR
+396 LALPQR

-411 PTSNQTSDLN
+411 PTSNQTSDLKN
-421 NSSLDNPLIESE
+421 LSLDNPSIESE
-433 QTEKE
+433 QTEKQ
-438 KAQAAVIKRLEA
+438 KARAAVIKRLEA
-450 IQVNKSDNRDSQTVR
+450 IQVNNFDRDSPTVR

-470 VAPALNYNPRRIK
+470 VAPALDYNPRRIK

-503 EKRDENDNLLDTSL
+503 EERDENDNLLDPSL
-517 TFEQLGKFTAISL
+517 TFEQLGKFTAIIL

-538 LENDKRILAKLEE
+538 LENDKQILAKLEKI
-551 FALREL
+551 ARGEL
-557 MQSNEEKTKE
+557 YKE
-567 YEESIRYWG
+567 EESIRYWG
-576 SHIKLKDLMA
+576 SHTKLKALMA
-586 YGHEKWATNSKFSF
+586 YGHEKSAANSKFSL
-600 AALNVDKLLQVSPR
+600 AEVNVDKLLQVSPKIIR
-614 VIRPA
+614 QTETVI
-619 NEPIQP
+619 
-625 QQISQD
+625 
-631 ITSLPPDFNLEM
+631 LPNFNLEM

-682 LYQAV
+682 QYQAV
-687 MGNNP
+687 MGYNP

-698 PQNPVETVTWFNA
+698 PQNPVESVTWFNA

-745 FSFGDDKDKLGD
+745 FSFGDDKEQLGD
-757 YAWFDGNSNNT
+757 YGWFDGNSNNT

-774 KRPNPWGMYDMHGNV
+774 KRPNPWGIYDMHGNV

-800 YVNKPDNIRENGSLA
+800 YVNKPDNIRKNGSLA
-815 WRDNNITNKSSIIRR
+815 WLDSDITNQSSIIRR
-830 GGSWCRDPL
+830 GGSWYRDPL
-839 VCSSAYRGRSVAEIC
+839 ACSSAYRGRSVAAIR
-854 NHDIGFRVVCDLPQ
+854 NNDLGFRVVCDLP
-868 SVNS
+868 

>member
-24 GFKPYVIAIAEFLLH
+24 GFEPYVIAIAEFLLH

-64 LEEYLREKGGRTVW
+64 LEEYLRKKGGRTVW

-112 RIIIGHF
+112 RVILGHF

-126 NLEKGLFELLKAL
+126 NLEKGLFELIKAL
-139 PLIIFVIC
+139 PVIIFVIC
-147 ASIAIPFILIGYGV
+147 ASIAIPFILIVYGV

-167 IGATTSQDVFW
+167 IRATTSQDVFW
-178 SKINSVLKLL
+178 SKINSVFKLL
-188 FTAVGVTLSG
+188 FTAGGLTLSG

-251 AYIGNNRVYVFID
+251 AYIGNDRVYVFID

-359 QSDFERFLTQL
+359 RSDFERFLIQL

-391 WGMFK
+391 WGK
-396 LALPWR
+396 SALSPR
-402 NNSQKHLTS
+402 NNSQKYPIS
-411 PTSNQTSDLN
+411 PTSNQTSNSNDL
-421 NSSLDNPLIESE
+421 SLDNPSRESK
-433 QTEKE
+433 QTEKQ
-438 KAQAAVIKRLEA
+438 KARAAVIKRLEA

-470 VAPALNYNPRRIK
+470 VAPALDYNPRRIK

-503 EKRDENDNLLDTSL
+503 EKRDENDNLLDPSL

-538 LENDKRILAKLEE
+538 LENDKKILAKLEE
-551 FALREL
+551 FARVEL
-557 MQSNEEKTKE
+557 YKEE
-567 YEESIRYWG
+567 
-576 SHIKLKDLMA
+576 
-586 YGHEKWATNSKFSF
+586 
-600 AALNVDKLLQVSPR
+600 
-614 VIRPA
+614 
-619 NEPIQP
+619 
-625 QQISQD
+625 
-631 ITSLPPDFNLEM
+631 
-643 VDIPAGKFNMGSNEY
+643 
-658 EDEKPIHEVIVPAF
+658 
-672 QIGKYPITQA
+672 
-682 LYQAV
+682 
-687 MGNNP
+687 
-692 SRFSGN
+692 
-698 PQNPVETVTWFNA
+698 
-711 QAFCEKLSQLTGKNY
+711 
-726 RLPTETEW
+726 
-734 EYACRAGTETL
+734 
-745 FSFGDDKDKLGD
+745 
-757 YAWFDGNSNNT
+757 
-768 THPVGE
+768 
-774 KRPNPWGMYDMHGNV
+774 
-789 WEWCADQHHEN
+789 
-800 YVNKPDNIRENGSLA
+800 
-815 WRDNNITNKSSIIRR
+815 
-830 GGSWCRDPL
+830 
-839 VCSSAYRGRSVAEIC
+839 
-854 NHDIGFRVVCDLPQ
+854 
-868 SVNS
+868 

>member
-24 GFKPYVIAIAEFLLH
+24 GFEPYVIAIAEFLLH

-64 LEEYLREKGGRTVW
+64 LEEYLRKKGGRTVW

-112 RIIIGHF
+112 RVILGHF

-126 NLEKGLFELLKAL
+126 NLEKGLFELIKAL

-147 ASIAIPFILIGYGV
+147 ASIAIPFILIVYGV

-167 IGATTSQDVFW
+167 IRATTSQDIFW
-178 SKINSVLKLL
+178 SKINSVFKLL
-188 FTAVGVTLSG
+188 FTAVGLTLSG

-203 GIKSL
+203 GIKSW

-251 AYIGNNRVYVFID
+251 AYIGNDRVYVFID

-370 ATSTPP
+370 ATSTPS
-376 NLQPAKPHFTFFQSF
+376 NLQPDKSSSKFFQSF
-391 WGMFK
+391 WGKFK

-411 PTSNQTSDLN
+411 ATSNQTSNSNDL
-421 NSSLDNPLIESE
+421 SLDNPSTESE
-433 QTEKE
+433 QTEKQ

-470 VAPALNYNPRRIK
+470 VAPALDYNPRRIK

-503 EKRDENDNLLDTSL
+503 EERDENDNLLVPSL

-538 LENDKRILAKLEE
+538 LENDKKILAKLEE
-551 FALREL
+551 FVLD
-557 MQSNEEKTKE
+557 EEKTKE

-576 SHIKLKDLMA
+576 SHTREQVKAEEQINYLTKA
-586 YGHEKWATNSKFSF
+586 SIGYG
-600 AALNVDKLLQVSPR
+600 
-614 VIRPA
+614 I
-619 NEPIQP
+619 
-625 QQISQD
+625 
-631 ITSLPPDFNLEM
+631 
-643 VDIPAGKFNMGSNEY
+643 
-658 EDEKPIHEVIVPAF
+658 
-672 QIGKYPITQA
+672 
-682 LYQAV
+682 
-687 MGNNP
+687 
-692 SRFSGN
+692 
-698 PQNPVETVTWFNA
+698 
-711 QAFCEKLSQLTGKNY
+711 
-726 RLPTETEW
+726 
-734 EYACRAGTETL
+734 
-745 FSFGDDKDKLGD
+745 
-757 YAWFDGNSNNT
+757 
-768 THPVGE
+768 E
-774 KRPNPWGMYDMHGNV
+774 KRVGKR
-789 WEWCADQHHEN
+789 Q
-800 YVNKPDNIRENGSLA
+800 K
-815 WRDNNITNKSSIIRR
+815 
-830 GGSWCRDPL
+830 
-839 VCSSAYRGRSVAEIC
+839 
-854 NHDIGFRVVCDLPQ
+854 
-868 SVNS
+868 

>member
-24 GFKPYVIAIAEFLLH
+24 GFEPYVIAIAEFLLH

-64 LEEYLREKGGRTVW
+64 LEEYLRKKGGQTVW

-112 RIIIGHF
+112 RIILGYF

-126 NLEKGLFELLKAL
+126 NLEKGLFELIKAL
-139 PLIIFVIC
+139 PVIIFVIC
-147 ASIAIPFILIGYGV
+147 ASIAIPFILIIYGV

-167 IGATTSQDVFW
+167 IRATTSQDVFW
-178 SKINSVLKLL
+178 SKINSVVKLL
-188 FTAVGVTLSG
+188 FTAVGLTLSG

-208 SRNFQR
+208 LRNFQR

-251 AYIGNNRVYVFID
+251 AYIGNDRVYVFID

-370 ATSTPP
+370 ATSNPS

-391 WGMFK
+391 WGK
-396 LALPWR
+396 SALSPR
-402 NNSQKHLTS
+402 NNSKKGSIS
-411 PTSNQTSDLN
+411 PIRESNP
-421 NSSLDNPLIESE
+421 SSSHDTTIESE
-433 QTEKE
+433 QTEKQ
-438 KAQAAVIKRLEA
+438 KARAAVIKRLEA

-470 VAPALNYNPRRIK
+470 VAPALDYNPRRIK

-503 EKRDENDNLLDTSL
+503 EERDENDNLLVPSL

-538 LENDKRILAKLEE
+538 LENDQQILAKLEE
-551 FALREL
+551 FALD
-557 MQSNEEKTKE
+557 EEKTQE

-576 SHIKLKDLMA
+576 SHTKLKALMA
-586 YGHEKWATNSKFSF
+586 YGHEKSAANSKFSL
-600 AALNVDKLLQVSPR
+600 AEVNVDKLLQVSPKIIR
-614 VIRPA
+614 QTETVI
-619 NEPIQP
+619 
-625 QQISQD
+625 
-631 ITSLPPDFNLEM
+631 LPNFNLEM

-658 EDEKPIHEVIVPAF
+658 DQEKPIHEVIVPAF

-682 LYQAV
+682 QYQAV
-687 MGNNP
+687 MGTNP
-692 SRFSGN
+692 SRFSEN
-698 PQNPVETVTWFNA
+698 PQNPVETINWFDA
-711 QAFCEKLSQLTGKNY
+711 QEFCEKLSQLTGKNY
-726 RLPTETEW
+726 RLPTEAEW

-745 FSFGDDKDKLGD
+745 FSFGDDESQLGD
-757 YAWFDGNSNNT
+757 YAWFRANSNNT

-774 KRPNPWGMYDMHGNV
+774 KRPNLWGIYDMHGNV
-789 WEWCADQHHEN
+789 WEWCADEYHKS
-800 YVNKPDNIRENGSLA
+800 YVNKPENIKKNGSIA
-815 WRDNNITNKSSIIRR
+815 WLDNNINNKSLMIIR
-830 GGSWCRDPL
+830 GGDFNSYPGLCR
-839 VCSSAYRGRSVAEIC
+839 SADRYSPDAYLRS
-854 NHDIGFRVVCDLPQ
+854 DFGFRVVCDLPQ

>member
-24 GFKPYVIAIAEFLLH
+24 GFEPYVIAIAEFLLH

-64 LEEYLREKGGRTVW
+64 LEEYLRKKGGRTVW

-112 RIIIGHF
+112 RIILGYF

-126 NLEKGLFELLKAL
+126 NLEKGLFELIKAL
-139 PLIIFVIC
+139 PVIIFVIC
-147 ASIAIPFILIGYGV
+147 ASIAIPFILIIYGV

-167 IGATTSQDVFW
+167 IGPTTSQDVFW
-178 SKINSVLKLL
+178 SKINSVFKLL
-188 FTAVGVTLSG
+188 FTAGGVTLSG

-208 SRNFQR
+208 LRNFQR

-251 AYIGNNRVYVFID
+251 AYIGNDRVYVFID

-391 WGMFK
+391 WGK
-396 LALPWR
+396 SALSPR
-402 NNSQKHLTS
+402 NNSKKGSIS
-411 PTSNQTSDLN
+411 PIRESNP
-421 NSSLDNPLIESE
+421 SSSHDTTIESE

-438 KAQAAVIKRLEA
+438 KARAAVIKRLEA
-450 IQVNKSDNRDSQTVR
+450 IQVNNFDKDSPTVR
-465 NVIMM
+465 NIIMM
-470 VAPALNYNPRRIK
+470 VAPALDYNPRRIK

-503 EKRDENDNLLDTSL
+503 EERDEKDNLLVPSL

-538 LENDKRILAKLEE
+538 LENDKQILAKLEK
-551 FALREL
+551 FARGEW
-557 MQSNEEKTKE
+557 SPPNE
-567 YEESIRYWG
+567 EESIRYWG
-576 SHIKLKDLMA
+576 SHTKLKALMA
-586 YGHEKWATNSKFSF
+586 YSYEKSTTEEVLQINPKFSF
-600 AALNVDKLLQVSPR
+600 AKVNVDKLLQVSPKIIR
-614 VIRPA
+614 QTETVI
-619 NEPIQP
+619 
-625 QQISQD
+625 
-631 ITSLPPDFNLEM
+631 LPNFNPEM
-643 VDIPAGKFNMGSNEY
+643 VDIHAGKFNMGSNEH
-658 EDEKPIHEVIVPAF
+658 ENEKPIHEVIVPAF

-682 LYQAV
+682 QYQAV
-687 MGNNP
+687 MGYNP

-698 PQNPVETVTWFNA
+698 PQNPVESVTWFNA

-745 FSFGDDKDKLGD
+745 FSFGDDREQLGD

-774 KRPNPWGMYDMHGNV
+774 KQPNPWEIYDMHGNV

-815 WRDNNITNKSSIIRR
+815 WRDNNITNAWRDNNITNASSIIRR

-854 NHDIGFRVVCDLPQ
+854 NHDIGFRVVCDLP
-868 SVNS
+868 

>member
-24 GFKPYVIAIAEFLLH
+24 GFEPYVIAIAEFLLH

-64 LEEYLREKGGRTVW
+64 LEEYLRKKGGRTVW

-112 RIIIGHF
+112 RIILGYF

-126 NLEKGLFELLKAL
+126 NLEKGLFELIKAL
-139 PLIIFVIC
+139 PVIIFVIC
-147 ASIAIPFILIGYGV
+147 ASIAIPFILIIYGV

-178 SKINSVLKLL
+178 SKINSVFKLL
-188 FTAVGVTLSG
+188 FTAVGLTLSG
-198 AGIFA
+198 AGIFS

-208 SRNFQR
+208 LRNFQR

-251 AYIGNNRVYVFID
+251 AYVGNDRVYVFID

-359 QSDFERFLTQL
+359 RSDFERFLIQL

-376 NLQPAKPHFTFFQSF
+376 NLQPAKPRFTFFQSF
-391 WGMFK
+391 WGKFK

-411 PTSNQTSDLN
+411 PTSNQTSDLKN
-421 NSSLDNPLIESE
+421 LSLDNPSIQSE
-433 QTEKE
+433 QTEKQ

-470 VAPALNYNPRRIK
+470 VAPALDYNPRRIK

-503 EKRDENDNLLDTSL
+503 EERDENDNLLVPSL

-551 FALREL
+551 FALD
-557 MQSNEEKTKE
+557 EEKTKE
-567 YEESIRYWG
+567 YEESLRYWG
-576 SHIKLKDLMA
+576 SHIKLKALMA
-586 YGHEKWATNSKFSF
+586 YGHEKSAANSKFSL
-600 AALNVDKLLQVSPR
+600 AEINVDKLLQVSPR
-614 VIRPA
+614 VIRSA
-619 NEPIQP
+619 NELIQ
-625 QQISQD
+625 QKQISQD
-631 ITSLPPDFNLEM
+631 ITSLPPDFHLEM

-672 QIGKYPITQA
+672 QIGKYPVTQA
-682 LYQAV
+682 QYQAV

-698 PQNPVETVTWFNA
+698 PQNPVESVTWFNA

-745 FSFGDDKDKLGD
+745 FSFGDDRDKLGD

-774 KRPNPWGMYDMHGNV
+774 KRPNPWGIYDMHGNV
-789 WEWCADQHHEN
+789 WEWCADQYHQS
-800 YVNKPDNIRENGSLA
+800 YATKPDNIKENGSIA
-815 WRDNNITNKSSIIRR
+815 WRDNNITNASSIIRR